1 MVEGGAMVL
10 GSFADLCVQDVGS
23 SVAFYQSL
31 LRLDVLVDH
40 GWYAELGVGAKTLIA
55 FVQSG
60 HETVPAITATPPRGV
75 LVSFEVDS
83 ADAVYANAVAVRCP
97 VLVDLVTE
105 LGQRH
110 FMVVDP
116 DGAAID
122 VIERVALARCRSF
135 SARFPLDVDDTAIPI
150 QVAGHL
156 DERATASTI
165 QPAETQLKVELVGN
179 VGLLPMAYDVVLT
192 AVRERGLQPVG
203 TAVEH
208 YIDLGE
214 VGRTEVAIPVQCSRL
229 T

>member
-31 LRLDVLVDH
+31 LRLDVLIDH
-40 GWYAELGVGAKTLIA
+40 GWYAELGVQAKTLIA

-83 ADAVYANAVAVRCP
+83 ADAVYANAVALRCP

-110 FMVVDP
+110 FMVADP
-116 DGAAID
+116 DGAVID
-122 VIERVALARCRSF
+122 VIERMALADADLRRLARLRRAHALG
-135 SARFPLDVDDTAIPI
+135 SATC
-150 QVAGHL
+150 H
-156 DERATASTI
+156 
-165 QPAETQLKVELVGN
+165 
-179 VGLLPMAYDVVLT
+179 
-192 AVRERGLQPVG
+192 
-203 TAVEH
+203 
-208 YIDLGE
+208 
-214 VGRTEVAIPVQCSRL
+214 
-229 T
+229 